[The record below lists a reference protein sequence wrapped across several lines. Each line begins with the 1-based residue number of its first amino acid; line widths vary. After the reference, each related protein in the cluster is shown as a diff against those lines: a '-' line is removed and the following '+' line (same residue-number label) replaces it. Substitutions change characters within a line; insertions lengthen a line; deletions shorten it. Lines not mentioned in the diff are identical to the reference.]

1 MVCFFYSLFDLISQ
15 ELCLLCG
22 IIKQKIVV
30 YIVVTGPPMMKT
42 TLAAT
47 IEKEAGT
54 IITPG
59 VLIFTT
65 ITRRNLETMVVPSIF
80 PWPIMPIIL
89 GMMLFHHLW
98 KGGNIQPLY
107 GKKAINTM
115 FHPWSMIISLRPVI
129 FKLLLQDPM
138 VMPPHQLSSSTAALF
153 LKMIS
158 LSSCQ
163 GMRLIDTLHLEK
175 TVLMCIMRHTCVTP
189 TVPSFRISECVLSC
203 KSQITRSPHIF
214 VIIVTYKNI

>member
-1 MVCFFYSLFDLISQ
+1 MSGFYGMSFFFLRSFDLISQ

-22 IIKQKIVV
+22 IKQRIVV

-47 IEKEAGT
+47 IGKEVET

-59 VLIFTT
+59 VLMFTM
-65 ITRRNLETMVVPSIF
+65 ITRQNSETMVVPSIF

-89 GMMLFHHLW
+89 DMMLFRHLW
-98 KGGNIQPLY
+98 KGGNIQPLC
-107 GKKAINTM
+107 GKKATDTM
-115 FHPWSMIISLRPVI
+115 FHPWFMTLSLRPVI

-138 VMPPHQLSSSTAALF
+138 VMPLHLLFSRTAALF

-163 GMRLIDTLHLEK
+163 GMRLIDTLHLGK
-175 TVLMCIMRHTCVTP
+175 TVLMYIMRHTCGTP
-189 TVPSFRISECVLSC
+189 IVLSFRILECVLSC
-203 KSQITRSPHIF
+203 KSQLL
-214 VIIVTYKNI
+214 VI